1 MTVYKAFRNFY
12 IFLISFAV
20 LLGGLLGG
28 FAAYKICYAH
38 QNAVYA
44 VSKYGSNGTEVMEL
58 QKKLKELGY
67 YGGET
72 DGVFGAATQN
82 AVKKF
87 QKSVGLTADGIAGS
101 KTLLYLGLGGSQSS
115 GAAGYT
121 A

>member
-72 DGVFGAATQN
+72 DGVSARPRKMPLKN
-82 AVKKF
+82 SKK
-87 QKSVGLTADGIAGS
+87 VWG
-101 KTLLYLGLGGSQSS
+101 
-115 GAAGYT
+115 
-121 A
+121 